1 MPSESVNLKRFFDN
15 LPDAPLL
22 DTSEYKIINY
32 DVLEHIVNQMIL
44 KSEVGILDKMQS
56 MLKEHMS

>member
-1 MPSESVNLKRFFDN
+1 MPPESANLRKFFDN

-44 KSEVGILDKMQS
+44 KSEVVILENMHS
-56 MLKEHMS
+56 MLKTHMS